1 MPDKE
6 KDEPDSSDPIKVLVV
21 DDDPALRKMM
31 TLQLQ
36 RFGLTV
42 DSAANGVEALQRILN
57 SRYELIFM
65 DVQMPHM
72 NGLDATAA
80 IRLHERTE
88 GLSPVPIVAT
98 TASGA
103 SRQTCLEAG
112 MTVFLQKPITPTTL
126 EAVVKMLLN
135 ITRL

>member
-1 MPDKE
+1 MKDKE
-6 KDEPDSSDPIKVLVV
+6 NGESQVAAPHRILVV

-36 RFGLTV
+36 QFGVTV

-57 SRYELIFM
+57 SRYDLIFM

-72 NGLDATAA
+72 NGVDATVA

-98 TASGA
+98 TANGA

-112 MTVFLQKPITPTTL
+112 MTVFLQKPVTPTTL
-126 EAVVKMLLN
+126 ESVVKMLLN
-135 ITRL
+135 IT

>member
-21 DDDPALRKMM
+21 DDDPALRKIM

-36 RFGLTV
+36 KLGLTV

-65 DVQMPHM
+65 DIQMPHM
-72 NGLDATAA
+72 NGLEATAT

-98 TASGA
+98 TGSGA

-112 MTVFLQKPITPTTL
+112 MTVFLQKPVTPTTL
-126 EAVVKMLLN
+126 EAVVKMLLK
-135 ITRL
+135 T